1 MNGTGRRDALP
12 PPVPLEV
19 YQLLDSVLQQQII
32 DKNRD
37 FMKGYRASD
46 PYQEDFVSDQQ
57 QCLPQ
62 PPLVKD
68 AMRPADSHIPLPL
81 DFSGLDCKND
91 LYALFRDR
99 KSQRVYTEQPVSLA
113 QLSFL
118 LWATQGIKELRGKA
132 YATLRTV
139 PSGGARHPFE
149 TYLAVRLVDG
159 LRPGIYHYLPME
171 HALEFLGLPENFD
184 EQIAD
189 SLSGQKWAAK
199 ANVVF
204 YWSMVAY
211 RAEWR
216 YGIYAHRVAL
226 IDAGHL
232 GQNLYLAAE
241 GVGLGCCGI
250 AAFEHELCCRMLEID
265 GIEEFPV
272 YTMPV
277 GTVSA
282 ENQQAEQ
289 DFYRFV
295 REQNL

>member
-1 MNGTGRRDALP
+1 M
-12 PPVPLEV
+12 
-19 YQLLDSVLQQQII
+19 LDPVLQQQII

-37 FMKGYRASD
+37 FMKGYRKND
-46 PYQEDFVSDQQ
+46 PYLDDFVSDQQ
-57 QCLPQ
+57 QRLPQ
-62 PPLVKD
+62 PPLVK
-68 AMRPADSHIPLPL
+68 APMRTESDRISLPL
-81 DFSGLDCKND
+81 DFSGLSLKND
-91 LYALFRDR
+91 LLALIRDR
-99 KSQRVYTEQPVSLA
+99 KSERVYTGQTISLT

-118 LWATQGIKELRGKA
+118 LWATQGVKELRGKS

-159 LRPGIYHYLPME
+159 LKPGIYHYLPME
-171 HALEFLGLPENFD
+171 HALEFLSAPDDLDTLIG
-184 EQIAD
+184 D
-189 SLSGQKWAAK
+189 SLSEQKWAAK
-199 ANVVF
+199 ASVVF
-204 YWSMVAY
+204 YWTMVAY

-250 AAFEHELCCRMLEID
+250 AAFDHEICCRMFEID
-265 GIEEFPV
+265 GKDEYAV

-282 ENQQAEQ
+282 DNKEAEQ
-289 DFYRFV
+289 EFYRFV
-295 REQNL
+295 KEQNL

>member
-1 MNGTGRRDALP
+1 M
-12 PPVPLEV
+12 
-19 YQLLDSVLQQQII
+19 LDPVLQQQII

-37 FMKGYRASD
+37 FMKGYRKDD
-46 PYQEDFVSDQQ
+46 PYLDDFVSDQQ
-57 QCLPQ
+57 QRLPQ
-62 PPLVKD
+62 PPLVK
-68 AMRPADSHIPLPL
+68 APMRKESDRISLPL
-81 DFSGLDCKND
+81 DFSGLSLKND
-91 LYALFRDR
+91 LLALIRDR
-99 KSQRVYTEQPVSLA
+99 KSERVYTGQTISLT

-118 LWATQGIKELRGKA
+118 LWATQGVKELRGKS

-159 LRPGIYHYLPME
+159 LKPGIYHYLPME
-171 HALEFLGLPENFD
+171 HALEFLSAPDDLDTLIG
-184 EQIAD
+184 D
-189 SLSGQKWAAK
+189 SLSEQKWAAK
-199 ANVVF
+199 ASVVF
-204 YWSMVAY
+204 YWTMVAY

-250 AAFEHELCCRMLEID
+250 AAFDHEICCRMFEID
-265 GIEEFPV
+265 GKDEYAV

-282 ENQQAEQ
+282 ENKEAEQ
-289 DFYRFV
+289 EFYRFV
-295 REQNL
+295 KEQNL